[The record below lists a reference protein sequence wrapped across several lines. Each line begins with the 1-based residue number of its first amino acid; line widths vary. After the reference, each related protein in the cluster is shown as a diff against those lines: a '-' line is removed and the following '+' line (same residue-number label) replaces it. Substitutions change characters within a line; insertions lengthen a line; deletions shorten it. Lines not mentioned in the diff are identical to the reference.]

1 MESMR
6 INGRI
11 ETLEAFYSG
20 NEISSQLKNMQL
32 DDQGKGKHMTP
43 EMKGQFVIE
52 QLKKAALTLRIWPF
66 ICPYEEEGA
75 LEIPILE
82 SLEFYIQEETS
93 KDTSTLQ
100 DLKELEEMY
109 SERAIMLRERYVTLK
124 NQLSELKTKLFTEKF
139 ELYQDQEESE
149 DSDKKGGNRKT
160 TKPQVKKT
168 LLEEQ
173 VDGNKDVYLAKLESD
188 IEITYEKY
196 EKANSN
202 AIKQKKEVRDLMER
216 QIQRASIRFNN
227 DNDALVRLQDSYN
240 TFKHF
245 SSALLKKYPQ
255 VEETA

>member
-93 KDTSTLQ
+93 KETSTLQ

-124 NQLSELKTKLFTEKF
+124 NQLSDLKTKLFTEKF
-139 ELYQDQEESE
+139 EL
-149 DSDKKGGNRKT
+149 
-160 TKPQVKKT
+160 
-168 LLEEQ
+168 
-173 VDGNKDVYLAKLESD
+173 
-188 IEITYEKY
+188 
-196 EKANSN
+196 
-202 AIKQKKEVRDLMER
+202 
-216 QIQRASIRFNN
+216 
-227 DNDALVRLQDSYN
+227 
-240 TFKHF
+240 
-245 SSALLKKYPQ
+245 
-255 VEETA
+255 